1 MYEKSLLLFIGAIG
15 SLFVIMNP
23 ISVSVIFMGLSA
35 EASDKERV
43 KTAFRASL
51 YSFIILLVF
60 FVGGRVIME
69 FFGISIP
76 GLKIAGGIIVTKVG
90 LSMLSLSN
98 YEKNPDKFFDFKKE
112 DENIAFIPLAMPL
125 LSGPG
130 SIAAI
135 IGLTSDI
142 SSKFDYVAIFF
153 GMLAVCIIS
162 FLILASAS
170 KVHKWIGKTGTE
182 ALSKI
187 MGLIVLCV
195 GIQFIIRGIVEV
207 ILRPDLAEA
216 IKKIYL
222 N

>member
-1 MYEKSLLLFIGAIG
+1 MFEKSLILFVGAIG
-15 SLFVIMNP
+15 SLFIIMNP
-23 ISVSVIFMGLSA
+23 ISVSAIFLGLSS
-35 EASDKERV
+35 ESSDKERV
-43 KTAFRASL
+43 KIAFKSTL
-51 YSFIILLVF
+51 YAFFILLVF
-60 FVGGRVIME
+60 FIGGRVIME

-90 LSMLSLSN
+90 LNMLSIDN
-98 YEKNPDKFFDFKKE
+98 YEKSPDNIPSTRNNSE
-112 DENIAFIPLAMPL
+112 SIAFIPLAMPL

-142 SSKFDYVAIFF
+142 SSQLDYLAIFL
-153 GMLAVCIIS
+153 GMLSVCIIS
-162 FLILASAS
+162 FIILASAT
-170 KVHKWIGKTGTE
+170 KIHKWIGKTGTE

-195 GIQFIIRGIVEV
+195 GIQFIIRGIIDI

-216 IKKIYL
+216 IKNVYM